1 VSPRVPSLKPRK
13 AIRTFRNAGH
23 ILDHIEG
30 SHYHFTHPTDPT
42 VHFSVP
48 YHSKDVKR
56 STLAK
61 ILKQARLSLADF
73 LQHDP

>member
-1 VSPRVPSLKPRK
+1 MSPRVPALRPRK
-13 AIRTFRNAGH
+13 VIRTFENAGY

-30 SHYHFTHPTDPT
+30 SHYYFTHPSDRT

-48 YHSKDVKR
+48 HHSGEMKR

-61 ILKQARLSLADF
+61 TLKQARISLADF
-73 LQHDP
+73 LRHDP